1 MTLNVLGS
9 SSLGNGYILQNDTE
23 ALIIEAGVKMEEAKK
38 ALRWNTAKVR
48 GCVISHEHGDHSKYA
63 KEYED
68 AGIRLLAL
76 PEVAERRRLGRLTTP
91 IVQGKGYVFGGFR
104 VLPFPVLH
112 DVPCV
117 GFLITHEETG
127 RICFFTDT
135 YAFARQETNGDT
147 GEVKYVPY
155 HFPSVSHWLAE
166 ANYDE
171 RILNRNIE
179 NGNIPELFKKR
190 LHLSHMSI
198 TNTIRAMRRQDLHAT
213 KDIML
218 IHLSDGNSDE
228 RKFVERMRKATGK
241 RVVVARPG
249 LQMDFN
255 INPI

>member
-1 MTLNVLGS
+1 MVLNVLGS

-38 ALRWNTAKVR
+38 ALHWNTAKVR
-48 GCVISHEHGDHSKYA
+48 GCVMSHEHGDHSKYA
-63 KEYED
+63 KEYEK

-76 PEVAERRRLGRLTTP
+76 PEVIERRRLGRLAAP
-91 IVQGKGYVFGGFR
+91 IVTGKGYVLGGFR
-104 VLPFPVLH
+104 VLPFPVMH

-135 YAFARQETNGDT
+135 YAFAREEIQGD
-147 GEVKYVPY
+147 GVPKLIPY
-155 HFPSVSHWLAE
+155 RFPNVAHWLVE
-166 ANYDE
+166 ANYDD

-179 NGNIPELFKKR
+179 NGNIPPSFKNR
-190 LHLSHMSI
+190 LQLSHMSI
-198 TNTIRAMRRQDLHAT
+198 TNAVRTMKRQDLSAA
-213 KDIML
+213 KDILL

-228 RKFVERMRKATGK
+228 RRFVERMRKATGK

-249 LQMDFN
+249 LQIDFN